1 MSISSLFL
9 PVALCLQ
16 GSSISISSS
25 HGRSRELA
33 LGLLKLCLRFGVV
46 VLLGVVFGSLA
57 VSPRDDSMDLPPSNS
72 LLILICGFLLVRF
85 GLLVVDVSMDG
96 GKLSF
101 IELDSVTFP
110 V

>member
-1 MSISSLFL
+1 MKLHLLFDL
-9 PVALCLQ
+9 
-16 GSSISISSS
+16 
-25 HGRSRELA
+25 
-33 LGLLKLCLRFGVV
+33 V

-57 VSPRDDSMDLPPSNS
+57 VSPRDDSVDLLSSNS

-96 GKLSF
+96 DKLSF

>member
-1 MSISSLFL
+1 MTLRLLFDL
-9 PVALCLQ
+9 
-16 GSSISISSS
+16 
-25 HGRSRELA
+25 
-33 LGLLKLCLRFGVV
+33 V
-46 VLLGVVFGSLA
+46 VLLGAVFGSLA
-57 VSPRDDSMDLPPSNS
+57 VSPRDDSVDLLSSNS

-96 GKLSF
+96 DKLSF